1 MEAKAIA
8 RYVRVT
14 PRKADQVLQ
23 LIRGKRVD
31 LATEIL
37 DFTPKHVARVIGKVV
52 KSAVA
57 NAVAMEGK
65 INVEHLTVKQ
75 AVAGAGPTMKRFL
88 PRAQGRATPILKK
101 TCHITVIVEGD
112 VSEEDL
118 VQSRRPRRPA
128 PRREPVRPEPAA
140 APAAEKPARG
150 RGKKGAEGKSAEPK
164 AEKAE
169 RTEKAETKSKT
180 KGEPEPKSSKGRT
193 KKSKEAK

>member
-23 LIRGKRVD
+23 MIRGKRVD
-31 LATEIL
+31 LATELL
-37 DFTPKHVARVIGKVV
+37 DFSPKHVAKVIGKVV

-57 NAVAMEGK
+57 NAVSMEGK

-88 PRAQGRATPILKK
+88 PRAQGRATPILKR

-112 VSEEDL
+112 VLEEEPG
-118 VQSRRPRRPA
+118 RRPRRPA
-128 PRREPVRPEPAA
+128 PRREPAKA
-140 APAAEKPARG
+140 APAAAAPVAEKPAKG
-150 RGKKGAEGKSAEPK
+150 RGGKSAEPK
-164 AEKAE
+164 AAAEPKKKAE
-169 RTEKAETKSKT
+169 AKAKS
-180 KGEPEPKSSKGRT
+180 EPEPKAKGRA
-193 KKSKEAK
+193 KKPKEAK

>member
-31 LATEIL
+31 QVTEIL

-65 INVEHLTVKQ
+65 INVEELRVKQ

-88 PRAQGRATPILKK
+88 PRAQGRATPLLKR
-101 TCHITVIVEGD
+101 TCHITVVVEGE
-112 VSEEDL
+112 VSEED
-118 VQSRRPRRPA
+118 QATARRARRAPA
-128 PRREPVRPEPAA
+128 RPTKPEPKAAKAAKAAEPAA
-140 APAAEKPARG
+140 PPAKKAAKKPVA
-150 RGKKGAEGKSAEPK
+150 KKAEPK
-164 AEKAE
+164 KA
-169 RTEKAETKSKT
+169 
-180 KGEPEPKSSKGRT
+180 GSKGRNA

>member
-31 LATEIL
+31 QVTEIL

-65 INVEHLTVKQ
+65 INVEELRVKM

-101 TCHITVIVEGD
+101 TCHITVIVEGE
-112 VSEEDL
+112 VSEEDEATA
-118 VQSRRPRRPA
+118 RRARRVA
-128 PRREPVRPEPAA
+128 PRQAPAKPGAKIAEPAT
-140 APAAEKPARG
+140 PAAKKSAAKKPAA
-150 RGKKGAEGKSAEPK
+150 KKAEPK
-164 AEKAE
+164 
-169 RTEKAETKSKT
+169 KAETKKA
-180 KGEPEPKSSKGRT
+180 EPKGRT
-193 KKSKEAK
+193 AKKSKEAK

>member
-31 LATEIL
+31 QATEIL
-37 DFTPKHVARVIGKVV
+37 DFTPKHVAKVIGKVV

-65 INVEHLTVKQ
+65 INVEELRVKQ

-101 TCHITVIVEGD
+101 TCHITVIVEGE
-112 VSEEDL
+112 VSEEDEAMA
-118 VQSRRPRRPA
+118 RRARRVA
-128 PRREPVRPEPAA
+128 PRAEARRLTAESKSSAKVAEPA
-140 APAAEKPARG
+140 APAAKKAGAKKPAA
-150 RGKKGAEGKSAEPK
+150 K
-164 AEKAE
+164 
-169 RTEKAETKSKT
+169 KAETKKA
-180 KGEPEPKSSKGRT
+180 EPKGRT
-193 KKSKEAK
+193 AKKSKEAK